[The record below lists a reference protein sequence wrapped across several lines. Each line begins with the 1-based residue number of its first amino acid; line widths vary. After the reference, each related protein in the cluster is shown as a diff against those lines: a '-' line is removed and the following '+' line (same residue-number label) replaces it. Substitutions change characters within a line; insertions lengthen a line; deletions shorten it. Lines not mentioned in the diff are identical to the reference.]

1 VDDPALL
8 DVLREAALAVR
19 RALDDLGDWGP
30 SGARP
35 DQYASDVV
43 ADAAVLGVLDGAG
56 LGVLSEETG
65 LHGAD
70 REVVV
75 VVDPVDGST
84 NAAAGV
90 PWYATSLC
98 AVDAEGPRVAVVQ
111 DQAAGVRFEAVRGG
125 GATRDGVALRPSDR
139 RRLEGSFLAITGW
152 PPQHLGWSQFRSLG
166 ALALDLCAVA
176 AGVFDAYVD
185 YSHDGHGPWDYLA
198 GMLVCSEAGAT
209 VADVFGRELVVV
221 DHAARRTLVA
231 GGTADVLEEA
241 LAARRSI
248 A

>member
-8 DVLREAALAVR
+8 DVLREAARAVR
-19 RALDDLGDWGP
+19 RALDDLSDWGP

-43 ADAAVLGVLDGAG
+43 ADAAVLSVLDAAG
-56 LGVLSEETG
+56 LAVLSEETG
-65 LHGAD
+65 LHGD
-70 REVVV
+70 GRDVVV

-90 PWYATSLC
+90 PWFATSLC
-98 AVDAEGPRVAVVQ
+98 AVDADGPRVAVVQ
-111 DQAAGVRFEAVRGG
+111 DHASGVRFEAVRGG
-125 GATRDGVALRPSDR
+125 GAWRDGAPVQPSDR
-139 RRLEGSFLAITGW
+139 RRLEGAFLAVTGW

-176 AGVFDAYVD
+176 SGVFDAYVD
-185 YSHDGHGPWDYLA
+185 FSHDGHGPWDWLA
-198 GMLVCSEAGAT
+198 GMLVCSEAGAG
-209 VADVFGRELVVV
+209 VADAFGRELVVV

-231 GGTADVLEEA
+231 GATRDVLEEA
-241 LAARRSI
+241 LAARRSV